1 MMPGNVFGRPAAT
14 ETTEATD
21 PAAGPVTGVLGEND
35 PADVDA
41 GRRVDLGRV
50 LTGLRHLSAA
60 ADPARV
66 FTDLAAV
73 CVPALC
79 DECVIEIVEQGGHRY
94 RIRRPGPGPGR
105 AVATIDG
112 RSDPAAIDGAGLGGP
127 RWSGSGAL
135 VTVTDR
141 SVVARF
147 GNPPGGGPDYT
158 GELVCTWRH
167 GHVPDEADAA
177 LAGVLVDHATALV
190 HRERTTTRVTD
201 PDMARTVLLALDG
214 TQRVAAAT
222 GILMVL
228 YHLSPVQ
235 ARRLLAR
242 AGDHTHRSLREV
254 ADTVLRTGALP
265 GHPDRPVEQP
275 VLTPPSNEAD
285 AGETP

>member
-1 MMPGNVFGRPAAT
+1 MVPGTVFGRVAT
-14 ETTEATD
+14 ELTEPD
-21 PAAGPVTGVLGEND
+21 AGPVTGLIGGGD
-35 PADVDA
+35 PDDVDS

-60 ADPARV
+60 AEPVRV

-94 RIRRPGPGPGR
+94 RIRRPGPGP
-105 AVATIDG
+105 AHAAAATD
-112 RSDPAAIDGAGLGGP
+112 RSTDPAAIDGGGLGEQI
-127 RWSGSGAL
+127 WSGSGAV
-135 VTVTDR
+135 VTVSGG

-158 GELVCTWRH
+158 GELVCIWRH
-167 GHVPDEADAA
+167 GHVPVEADAA
-177 LAGVLVDHATALV
+177 LVGVLVDHAAALV
-190 HRERTTTRVTD
+190 HRERTTPRVTD
-201 PDMARTVLLALDG
+201 PDVAGQVRLTLDG

-222 GILMVL
+222 GILMAL
-228 YHLSPVQ
+228 YHLSPAQ

-275 VLTPPSNEAD
+275 VLT
-285 AGETP
+285 

>member
-14 ETTEATD
+14 EATDATD

-60 ADPARV
+60 AEPVRV

-94 RIRRPGPGPGR
+94 RIRRPGPGP
-105 AVATIDG
+105 AHAAAATD
-112 RSDPAAIDGAGLGGP
+112 RSTDPAAIDGGGLDEQI
-127 RWSGSGAL
+127 WSVSGAV
-135 VTVTDR
+135 VTVSGG

-158 GELVCTWRH
+158 GELVGTWRH
-167 GHVPDEADAA
+167 GHVPVEADAA
-177 LAGVLVDHATALV
+177 LVGVLVDHATALV
-190 HRERTTTRVTD
+190 HRERTAAHVG
-201 PDMARTVLLALDG
+201 PDLAGQVLLALDG
-214 TQRVAAAT
+214 T
-222 GILMVL
+222 
-228 YHLSPVQ
+228 
-235 ARRLLAR
+235 
-242 AGDHTHRSLREV
+242 
-254 ADTVLRTGALP
+254 
-265 GHPDRPVEQP
+265 
-275 VLTPPSNEAD
+275 
-285 AGETP
+285 

>member
-1 MMPGNVFGRPAAT
+1 MVPGTVFGRVAT
-14 ETTEATD
+14 ELTEPD
-21 PAAGPVTGVLGEND
+21 AGPVTGLIGGGD
-35 PADVDA
+35 PDDVDS

-60 ADPARV
+60 AEPARV

-94 RIRRPGPGPGR
+94 RIRRPGPGP
-105 AVATIDG
+105 AHAAAATD
-112 RSDPAAIDGAGLGGP
+112 RSTDPAAIDGGGLGEQI
-127 RWSGSGAL
+127 WSGSGAV
-135 VTVTDR
+135 VTVSGG

-158 GELVCTWRH
+158 GELVCIWRH
-167 GHVPDEADAA
+167 GHVPVEADAA
-177 LAGVLVDHATALV
+177 LVGVLVDHAAALV

-201 PDMARTVLLALDG
+201 PDVAGQVRLTLDG

-222 GILMVL
+222 GILMAL
-228 YHLSPVQ
+228 YHLSPAQ

-265 GHPDRPVEQP
+265 GHGRPVDQS
-275 VLTPPSNEAD
+275 VLPTPATEPEPD
-285 AGETP
+285 ETP

>member
-14 ETTEATD
+14 EATEATD
-21 PAAGPVTGVLGEND
+21 PVAGPVTGVLGEND

-79 DECVIEIVEQGGHRY
+79 DECVIEIVEQGGHR
-94 RIRRPGPGPGR
+94 IRRPGPGPGPGR
-105 AVATIDG
+105 AAATIDG
-112 RSDPAAIDGAGLGGP
+112 RSDAAATDRGGLGEP
-127 RWSGSGAL
+127 RWSGSGAV
-135 VTVTDR
+135 VTVVDG

-158 GELVCTWRH
+158 GELVGTWRH
-167 GHVPDEADAA
+167 GHVPVEADAA
-177 LAGVLVDHATALV
+177 LVGVLVDHAAALV

-201 PDMARTVLLALDG
+201 PDVAGQVRLTLDG

-222 GILMVL
+222 GILMAL
-228 YHLSPVQ
+228 YHLSPAQ

-265 GHPDRPVEQP
+265 GHGRPVDQS
-275 VLTPPSNEAD
+275 VLPTPATEPEPD
-285 AGETP
+285 ETP

>member
-1 MMPGNVFGRPAAT
+1 MMPGTVFGREAT
-14 ETTEATD
+14 EHTEPD
-21 PAAGPVTGVLGEND
+21 AGPVTGVIGGGD
-35 PADVDA
+35 PDDVDS

-94 RIRRPGPGPGR
+94 RIRRPGPGPGPGR
-105 AVATIDG
+105 AAATTDG
-112 RSDPAAIDGAGLGGP
+112 MSDPAATDRGGLGEQI
-127 RWSGSGAL
+127 WSGSGAV
-135 VTVTDR
+135 VTVSGG

-158 GELVCTWRH
+158 GELVCIWRH
-167 GHVPDEADAA
+167 GHVPVEADAA
-177 LAGVLVDHATALV
+177 LVGVLVDHAAAVV

-201 PDMARTVLLALDG
+201 PDVAGQVRLTLDG

-222 GILMVL
+222 GILMAL
-228 YHLSPVQ
+228 YHLSPAQ

-265 GHPDRPVEQP
+265 GHGRPVDQS
-275 VLTPPSNEAD
+275 VLPTPATEPEPD
-285 AGETP
+285 ETP